1 MYVTMQKRDEAA
13 YDASLETVRVK
24 WGGNLPSELSS
35 IKPKEHTSGIRTEQ
49 SVDIQEKP
57 ASGIRTEQS
66 ASIREKSASGIRT
79 EQSANI
85 REKSASGIRME
96 QSVDIQEQ
104 SIDFQENLSAQIQMD
119 HQLAILANIQN
130 LMFYAACTASQAM
143 DMLGISPFER
153 SQYLAKL

>member
-1 MYVTMQKRDEAA
+1 MRFFIIYSPVFSAQCAKKETFLMYVTMQKRDEAA

-35 IKPKEHTSGIRTEQ
+35 IKPKEY
-49 SVDIQEKP
+49 

-66 ASIREKSASGIRT
+66 ASIREKPASGIRT
-79 EQSANI
+79 EQSA
-85 REKSASGIRME
+85 GT
-96 QSVDIQEQ
+96 QER
-104 SIDFQENLSAQIQMD
+104 SIDFQENLSAQIQVD